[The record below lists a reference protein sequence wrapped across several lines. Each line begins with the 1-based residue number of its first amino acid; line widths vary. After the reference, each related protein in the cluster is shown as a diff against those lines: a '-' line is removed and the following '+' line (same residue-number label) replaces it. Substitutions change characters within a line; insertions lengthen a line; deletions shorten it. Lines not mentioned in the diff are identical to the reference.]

1 MADEQ
6 NQQDVAT
13 PVMPRRERWAKRLF
27 LAGLAF
33 VGLLV
38 VSPFVWLWVAGLVRE
53 RDARS
58 AGERILATGS
68 PLVASVDA
76 EDGLTVMLVPGA
88 GAEEARDVW
97 CDLVLPTGLDWL
109 TAEVG
114 SADPSGWWTAPE
126 SCSDAFD
133 YPRFAAGPV

>member
-1 MADEQ
+1 
-6 NQQDVAT
+6 
-13 PVMPRRERWAKRLF
+13 MPGRERWAKRLF

-33 VGLLV
+33 MGLLV
-38 VSPFVWLWVAGLVRE
+38 VSPFVWLWVTGLVRE

-58 AGERILATGS
+58 AAERILASDS
-68 PLVASVDA
+68 PLVASVVVDA
-76 EDGLTVMLVPGA
+76 EEGLVVMLVPGA
-88 GAEEARDVW
+88 GDAEARDVW

-126 SCSDAFD
+126 DCSDAFD